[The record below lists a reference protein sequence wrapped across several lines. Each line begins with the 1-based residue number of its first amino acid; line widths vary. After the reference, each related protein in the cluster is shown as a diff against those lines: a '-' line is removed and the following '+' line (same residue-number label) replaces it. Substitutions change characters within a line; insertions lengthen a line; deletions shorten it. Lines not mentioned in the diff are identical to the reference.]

1 MSVKEAELIL
11 KLIDKIDS
19 LERHLNEIER
29 ELKENPKFVP
39 YIPCPTTQPYIIPS
53 PTYPYIIYTVTT
65 SQSGT
70 YIEP

>member
-19 LERHLNEIER
+19 LERHLNDIER
-29 ELKENPKFVP
+29 ELRENTKFVP
-39 YIPCPTTQPYIIPS
+39 YIPCPTIQPIS